1 MEISVDS
8 IPGYNDKKYTD
19 GSQRKQL
26 SMPLGYFHQ
35 RRLHRNQTRVIDYI
49 YYTENQYLAKNYR
62 LFMKQHKPT
71 MTADEIV
78 NHIYYQ
84 RVEKKVDKL
93 KLTPFQ
99 KYEAEKAKML
109 RHRKEKEMRRTSPVR
124 ITLEASRSC
133 VTEPSILRTSTTIS
147 PNKKKKSFALPNIV
161 KSYTISSTNNNVFKT
176 IQQSSRHEKKINL
189 FLTNLKY

>member
-1 MEISVDS
+1 MMMTQALD
-8 IPGYNDKKYTD
+8 DAD
-19 GSQRKQL
+19 
-26 SMPLGYFHQ
+26 
-35 RRLHRNQTRVIDYI
+35 IDYLGKVATSM
-49 YYTENQYLAKNYR
+49 YLERWLENDRKSKKTINAFSKYGFGDWESAK
-62 LFMKQHKPT
+62 L
-71 MTADEIV
+71 D
-78 NHIYYQ
+78 
-84 RVEKKVDKL
+84 KVVD
-93 KLTPFQ
+93 
-99 KYEAEKAKML
+99 EAEKAKML

-176 IQQSSRHEKKINL
+176 IQQSSRNEKKINL